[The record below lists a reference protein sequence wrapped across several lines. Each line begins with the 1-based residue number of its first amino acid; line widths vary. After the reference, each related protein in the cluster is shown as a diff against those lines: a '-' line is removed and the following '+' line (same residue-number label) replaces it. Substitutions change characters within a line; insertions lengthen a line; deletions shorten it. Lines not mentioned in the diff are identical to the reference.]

1 MELRT
6 LWVDPEVRGKGIGSR
21 LVDQLVKKG
30 GGYPILTIVL
40 SKHRGFFEM
49 NGFKKLQID
58 EMPKLWNRATW
69 PETVVGKLHS
79 KFVAKDSLVCMGLDG
94 IDVWW

>member
-1 MELRT
+1 MLAVHVKT
-6 LWVDPEVRGKGIGSR
+6 GSKR
-21 LVDQLVKKG
+21 LTQNLL
-30 GGYPILTIVL
+30 PTSI
-40 SKHRGFFEM
+40 
-49 NGFKKLQID
+49 
-58 EMPKLWNRATW
+58 RATW